1 MAVPKTVSQN
11 AIWKNIF
18 SERVVREGSLEQI
31 LSKVPAF
38 SGLSPRELKEVASIV
53 HKREYRLGEP
63 VFSQGDPGLGMYIIQ
78 EGEVSITL
86 SGKDNEERELAILSD
101 GDFFGELALLDES
114 PRSANARCKT
124 ECVLIGFFRPDL
136 FELIEKKH
144 QLGIKIIFKLAEIV
158 SQRLRNTDKE
168 LSKVKS
174 QLERLQAEGEEIS
187 HGDQKSHSKEKA

>member
-1 MAVPKTVSQN
+1 MAVPKTVSEN

-18 SERVVREGSLEQI
+18 SERVVREGSLEQV

-38 SGLSPRELKEVASIV
+38 SGLSPRELKEVATIV

-86 SGKDNEERELAILSD
+86 SGKDNEERELAVLSE

-124 ECVLIGFFRPDL
+124 ECILIGFFRPDL

-158 SQRLRNTDKE
+158 AQRLRNTDKE

-174 QLERLQAEGEEIS
+174 QLERLQAEGEEFS
-187 HGDQKSHSKEKA
+187 HGEQKSHSKEKA

>member
-1 MAVPKTVSQN
+1 MAMPKVVSDN

-38 SGLSPRELKEVASIV
+38 SGLSARELKEVAAIV
-53 HKREYRLGEP
+53 HKREYRASEP
-63 VFSQGDPGLGMYIIQ
+63 VFAEGDPGLGMYIIQ
-78 EGEVSITL
+78 EGEVSISIT
-86 SGKDNEERELAILSD
+86 GKENGDRELAVLTE

-124 ECVLIGFFRPDL
+124 DCILIGFFRPDL
-136 FELIEKKH
+136 FELIEKKN

-158 SQRLRNTDKE
+158 SQRLRTTDKE
-168 LSKVKS
+168 LSKARN
-174 QLERLQAEGEEIS
+174 QLEQLQAEREKVPLG
-187 HGDQKSHSKEKA
+187 QKANAS

>member
-1 MAVPKTVSQN
+1 MAMPKVVSDN

-38 SGLSPRELKEVASIV
+38 AGLAARELKEVAAIV
-53 HKREYRLGEP
+53 HKREYRSGEP

-78 EGEVSITL
+78 EGEVSISI
-86 SGKDNEERELAILSD
+86 SGKENGDRELAVLAD
-101 GDFFGELALLDES
+101 GDFFGELALIDES

-124 ECVLIGFFRPDL
+124 DCVLIGFFRPDL
-136 FELIEKKH
+136 FELIEKKN

-158 SQRLRNTDKE
+158 SQRLRTTDKE
-168 LSKVKS
+168 LSKARN
-174 QLERLQAEGEEIS
+174 QLEQLQAEREKVPNG
-187 HGDQKSHSKEKA
+187 QKTNAS

>member
-168 LSKVKS
+168 LSKAKS

>member
-86 SGKDNEERELAILSD
+86 SGKDNEERELAVLSE

-158 SQRLRNTDKE
+158 AQRLRNTDKE

>member
-1 MAVPKTVSQN
+1 MAVPKVVSEN

-38 SGLSPRELKEVASIV
+38 SGLSARELKEVAAIV
-53 HKREYRLGEP
+53 HKREYRAGEP
-63 VFSQGDPGLGMYIIQ
+63 VFAQGDPGLGMYIIQ
-78 EGEVSITL
+78 EGEVTISL
-86 SGKDNEERELAILSD
+86 SGKEDDERELAVLTE
-101 GDFFGELALLDES
+101 GDFFGELALIDES

-124 ECVLIGFFRPDL
+124 DCILIGFFRPDL
-136 FELIEKKH
+136 FELIEKKN

-158 SQRLRNTDKE
+158 SQRLRKTDRE

-174 QLERLQAEGEEIS
+174 QLERLQAEGES
-187 HGDQKSHSKEKA
+187 VSNGQKTSAT